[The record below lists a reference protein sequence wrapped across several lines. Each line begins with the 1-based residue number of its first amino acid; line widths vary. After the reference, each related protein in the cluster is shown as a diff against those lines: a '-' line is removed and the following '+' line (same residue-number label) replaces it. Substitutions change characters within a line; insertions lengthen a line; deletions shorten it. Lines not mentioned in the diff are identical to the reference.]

1 METIWKHKK
10 FVLKIWPQPEQALV
24 AAIRKQIFGQHH
36 STHWYHFMKI
46 ASFEFNVRELSGSF
60 GNLGTFL
67 PLAVGYFAVCGLN
80 PAGLLVMMG
89 LANIV
94 TGIFYRLPIP
104 IEPMKVIAAA
114 AIAQQWSPSM
124 VYAAGF
130 SMGCIW
136 LIFAIS
142 DIASRVARMT
152 PAAVVRGVQVTLGIL
167 LIIQAGKMLATSW
180 IMGGIALLIGIGL
193 RTSRRL
199 PAAVILVLLGIV
211 FMAAKNQLGAIQSP
225 RFTLPP
231 LTLFSPKEVWQTLL
245 LAGFAQI
252 PLTVTNATIATS
264 CLISAYWP
272 NRTVSPRR
280 LSLSQGL
287 MNLFPPFFGGM
298 PMCHGAGGLAGQ
310 YYFGA
315 RTGGTNIIEG
325 VVELSLGL
333 FFAASVAGLFSSFPK
348 PVTGVMLLLVGFELI
363 KFARDVKGRA
373 NLLTLTMTVVLSLAS
388 NMAVGFVGGIL
399 ASMALSRS
407 QRPDKE

>member
-1 METIWKHKK
+1 
-10 FVLKIWPQPEQALV
+10 
-24 AAIRKQIFGQHH
+24 
-36 STHWYHFMKI
+36 MKI
-46 ASFEFNVRELSGSF
+46 ASFEFNLRELSGSL

-89 LANIV
+89 LANIL
-94 TGIFYRLPIP
+94 TGVFYRLPIP

-130 SMGCIW
+130 SMACIW
-136 LIFAIS
+136 LLFAIS
-142 DIASRVARMT
+142 DIASRVAKMT

-167 LIIQAGKMLATSW
+167 LAIQACKMLATSW
-180 IMGGIALLIGIGL
+180 LVGGIALLVGLGL

-199 PAAVILVLLGIV
+199 PAAVVLVILGIV
-211 FMAAKNQLGAIQSP
+211 IMATKNQLGAINSP
-225 RFTLPP
+225 SFTLPP
-231 LTLFSPKEVWQTLL
+231 LTSFSPKEVWNTLL

-252 PLTVTNATIATS
+252 PLTITNATIATS

-272 NRTVSPRR
+272 DRIVSPRR
-280 LSLSQGL
+280 LSVSQGL

-325 VVELSLGL
+325 VIELSLGL

-348 PVTGVMLLLVGFELI
+348 PVIGVMLLLVGFELI
-363 KFARDVKGRA
+363 KFARDVQGRG
-373 NLLTLTMTVVLSLAS
+373 NILSLTMTVVLSLAT
-388 NMAVGFVGGIL
+388 NMAFGFVGGIL
-399 ASMALSRS
+399 TSLVLTRRWRS
-407 QRPDKE
+407 NKA

>member
-1 METIWKHKK
+1 
-10 FVLKIWPQPEQALV
+10 
-24 AAIRKQIFGQHH
+24 
-36 STHWYHFMKI
+36 MKI
-46 ASFEFNVRELSGSF
+46 ASFEFNVRELSGSL

-89 LANIV
+89 LANIL
-94 TGIFYRLPIP
+94 TGVLYRLPIP

-114 AIAQQWSPSM
+114 AIAQQWSPSL

-136 LIFAIS
+136 LLIAIS
-142 DIASRVARMT
+142 GIASRISGLT

-167 LIIQAGKMLATSW
+167 LAIQACKMLASSW
-180 IMGGIALLIGIGL
+180 TLGGIALIVGLGL
-193 RTSRRL
+193 RTSRRI

-211 FMAAKNQLGAIQSP
+211 IMAIKNQLGMVQTPS
-225 RFTLPP
+225 FTLPP
-231 LTLFSPKEVWQTLL
+231 LTMFSVKEIWQSLV

-252 PLTVTNATIATS
+252 PLTITNATIATS

-280 LSLSQGL
+280 LSFSQGM
-287 MNLFPPFFGGM
+287 MNLIPPFFGGM

-325 VVELSLGL
+325 VVELTLGL
-333 FFAASVAGLFSSFPK
+333 FFAASVSGLFSSFPK
-348 PVTGVMLLLVGFELI
+348 PVIGVMLLLVGFELI
-363 KFARDVKGRA
+363 KFARDVEGK
-373 NLLTLTMTVVLSLAS
+373 NHILTLLVTVALSLATNMAIGFVAGIITSVVLSRYLHS
-388 NMAVGFVGGIL
+388 KDL
-399 ASMALSRS
+399 
-407 QRPDKE
+407 

>member
-1 METIWKHKK
+1 
-10 FVLKIWPQPEQALV
+10 
-24 AAIRKQIFGQHH
+24 
-36 STHWYHFMKI
+36 MKI
-46 ASFEFNVRELSGSF
+46 ASFEFNLRELSGSL

-89 LANIV
+89 LANII

-130 SMGCIW
+130 SMGCLW
-136 LIFAIS
+136 LLFAIT
-142 DIASRVARMT
+142 DIASRVAKMT

-167 LIIQAGKMLATSW
+167 LAIQACKMLATSW
-180 IMGGIALLIGIGL
+180 LLGGIALLAGLGL

-199 PAAVILVLLGIV
+199 PVAVVLVLLGIII
-211 FMAAKNQLGAIQSP
+211 MAAKNQLGAISTP
-225 RFTLPP
+225 SFTLPP
-231 LTLFSPKEVWQTLL
+231 LTTFSPKEVWESLM

-272 NRTVSPRR
+272 DRTVSPRR
-280 LSLSQGL
+280 LSVSQGL
-287 MNLFPPFFGGM
+287 MNILPPFFGGM

-325 VVELSLGL
+325 VVQLTLGL
-333 FFAASVAGLFSSFPK
+333 FFAASVAGLFSAFPK
-348 PVTGVMLLLVGFELI
+348 PVIGVMLLLVGFELI
-363 KFARDVKGRA
+363 KFARDVQGKD
-373 NLLTLTMTVVLSLAS
+373 NILILVMTVFLSLAS
-388 NMAVGFVGGIL
+388 NMAIGFVAGIVT
-399 ASMALSRS
+399 SVALSHRQRS
-407 QRPDKE
+407 SKT

>member
-1 METIWKHKK
+1 
-10 FVLKIWPQPEQALV
+10 
-24 AAIRKQIFGQHH
+24 
-36 STHWYHFMKI
+36 MKI
-46 ASFEFNVRELSGSF
+46 ASFEFNLRELSGSF

-89 LANIV
+89 LANIA

-136 LIFAIS
+136 LVFALS
-142 DIASRVARMT
+142 NIASRVSSIT
-152 PAAVVRGVQVTLGIL
+152 PAAVVRGVQVTLGLL
-167 LIIQAGKMLATSW
+167 LIFQAGKMLATSW
-180 IMGGIALLIGIGL
+180 LLGGITLLVGLGL

-199 PAAVILVLLGIV
+199 PAAVALILLGVII
-211 FMAAKNQLGAIQSP
+211 MAIKQQLGAIQSP
-225 RFTLPP
+225 GFTLPP
-231 LTLFSPKEVWQTLL
+231 LTTFNPEEIWQTLM

-252 PLTVTNATIATS
+252 PLTITNATIATS

-272 NRTVSPRR
+272 ERTVSPRR

-287 MNLFPPFFGGM
+287 MNLVPPFFGGM

-315 RTGGTNIIEG
+315 RTGGTNLIEGIIEL
-325 VVELSLGL
+325 VLGL
-333 FFAASVAGLFSSFPK
+333 FFAASVSGLFSSFPK
-348 PVTGVMLLLVGFELI
+348 PVIGVMLLLVGFELV
-363 KFARDVKGRA
+363 KFARDVKGK
-373 NLLTLTMTVVLSLAS
+373 NNILSLIMTVVLSLAS
-388 NMAVGFVGGIL
+388 NMAIGFIAGIVT
-399 ASMALSRS
+399 SVVLSR
-407 QRPDKE
+407 QLKTNIK

>member
-1 METIWKHKK
+1 
-10 FVLKIWPQPEQALV
+10 
-24 AAIRKQIFGQHH
+24 
-36 STHWYHFMKI
+36 MKI
-46 ASFEFNVRELSGSF
+46 ASFEFNLRELSGSF

-67 PLAVGYFAVCGLN
+67 PFTVGYFAVCGLN
-80 PAGLLVMMG
+80 PAGLLVMIG
-89 LANIV
+89 LVNIV
-94 TGIFYRLPIP
+94 TGLFYRLPIS

-136 LIFAIS
+136 LLFALS
-142 DIASRVARMT
+142 DIASRISKLT

-180 IMGGIALLIGIGL
+180 LLGAFALLAGMGL
-193 RTSRRL
+193 RASRRL
-199 PAAVILVLLGIV
+199 PAAVVLVLLGIV
-211 FMAAKNQLGAIQSP
+211 VMATKNQLGIIQSP
-225 RFTLPP
+225 SFTLPP
-231 LTLFSPKEVWQTLL
+231 LTIFSPKEIWQTLL

-252 PLTVTNATIATS
+252 PLTITNATIATS

-272 NRTVSPRR
+272 DRTVSTRR

-315 RTGGTNIIEG
+315 RTGGTKIIEG
-325 VVELSLGL
+325 TLQLILGL
-333 FFAASVAGLFSSFPK
+333 FFAASVAGLFSAFPK
-348 PVTGVMLLLVGFELI
+348 PVIGVMLLMVGFELI
-363 KFARDVKGRA
+363 KFARDVQGR
-373 NLLTLTMTVVLSLAS
+373 NNILSLTMTVVLSLAT
-388 NMAVGFVGGIL
+388 NMAFGFVGGIL
-399 ASMALSRS
+399 TSLILTHQRS
-407 QRPDKE
+407 SKKV

>member
-1 METIWKHKK
+1 
-10 FVLKIWPQPEQALV
+10 
-24 AAIRKQIFGQHH
+24 
-36 STHWYHFMKI
+36 MKI
-46 ASFEFNVRELSGSF
+46 ASFEFNLRELSGSF

-67 PLAVGYFAVCGLN
+67 PLAVGYFAVCGLD

-94 TGIFYRLPIP
+94 TGILYRLPIP

-136 LIFAIS
+136 LLFAIS
-142 DIASRVARMT
+142 DIASRLSSMT
-152 PAAVVRGVQVTLGIL
+152 PAAIVRGVQVTLGIL
-167 LIIQAGKMLATSW
+167 LVIQACKMLATSW
-180 IMGGIALLIGIGL
+180 LLAGISLLVGIIL
-193 RTSRRL
+193 RTNRRL
-199 PAAVILVLLGIV
+199 PAAVALVLLGIV
-211 FMAAKNQLGAIQSP
+211 VMGTKNQLSVIASP
-225 RFTLPP
+225 GFTLPP
-231 LTLFSPKEVWQTLL
+231 LTVFSPQEIWQTLV

-252 PLTVTNATIATS
+252 PLTITNATIATS

-287 MNLFPPFFGGM
+287 MNIIPPFFGGM

-325 VVELSLGL
+325 VVALSLGL
-333 FFAASVAGLFSSFPK
+333 FFASSVTGLFSSFPK
-348 PVTGVMLLLVGFELI
+348 PVIGAMLLLVGFELI
-363 KFARDVKGRA
+363 KFAQDVQGKR
-373 NLLTLTMTVVLSLAS
+373 NILSLAMTVALS
-388 NMAVGFVGGIL
+388 LATNMAIGFSGGIL
-399 ASMALSRS
+399 TFFLLSGRWK
-407 QRPDKE
+407 RTKT

>member
-1 METIWKHKK
+1 MIENKK
-10 FVLKIWPQPEQALV
+10 FAT
-24 AAIRKQIFGQHH
+24 R
-36 STHWYHFMKI
+36 STPVPTMKI
-46 ASFEFNVRELSGSF
+46 ASFEFNLREFSGSF

-89 LANIV
+89 LANIA
-94 TGIFYRLPIP
+94 TGLFYRLPIP

-136 LIFAIS
+136 LLFAVS
-142 DIASRVARMT
+142 DFAARIAKKT
-152 PAAVVRGVQVTLGIL
+152 PSPIIRGIQVTLGIL
-167 LIIQAGKMLATSW
+167 LMVQACKMLSTSW
-180 IMGGIALLIGIGL
+180 ILGGLALLIGFGL
-193 RTSRRL
+193 RTNRRL
-199 PAAVILVLLGIV
+199 PAAVALVVLGAVIMGV
-211 FMAAKNQLGAIQSP
+211 NNQLADIKSP
-225 RFTLPP
+225 GFTLPP
-231 LTLFSPKEVWQTLL
+231 LTSFNPGEVWNTLL

-272 NRTVSPRR
+272 DRSVSTRK
-280 LSLSQGL
+280 LSFSQGL
-287 MNLFPPFFGGM
+287 MNLAPPFFGGM

-325 VVELSLGL
+325 VIELGLGL
-333 FFAASVAGLFSSFPK
+333 FFAASVTGLFASFPK
-348 PVTGVMLLLVGFELI
+348 PVIGAMLLLVGLELV
-363 KFARDVKGRA
+363 KFAQDVRGRS
-373 NLLTLTMTVVLSLAS
+373 NMLSLAMTVS
-388 NMAVGFVGGIL
+388 LSLATNMAIGFIGGIL
-399 ASMALSRS
+399 AHLALTYRK
-407 QRPDKE
+407 RPTEQESD

>member
-1 METIWKHKK
+1 
-10 FVLKIWPQPEQALV
+10 
-24 AAIRKQIFGQHH
+24 
-36 STHWYHFMKI
+36 MKI
-46 ASFEFNVRELSGSF
+46 ASFEFNLRELSGSF

-89 LANIV
+89 LANIA

-136 LIFAIS
+136 LIFALS
-142 DIASRVARMT
+142 DIASRLSALT

-167 LIIQAGKMLATSW
+167 LVIQACKMLATSW
-180 IMGGIALLIGIGL
+180 LLGGIALLVGLGL
-193 RTSRRL
+193 RTNRRL
-199 PAAVILVLLGIV
+199 PAAVALVLLGVLI
-211 FMAAKNQLGAIQSP
+211 MATKNQLGVIQSP
-225 RFTLPP
+225 SFTLPP
-231 LTLFSPKEVWQTLL
+231 LTTFSLKEIWQSLL

-287 MNLFPPFFGGM
+287 MNLVPPFFGGM

-325 VVELSLGL
+325 IVALILGL
-333 FFAASVAGLFSSFPK
+333 FFATSVAGLFSSFPK
-348 PVTGVMLLLVGFELI
+348 PVTGVMLLLVGVELI
-363 KFARDVKGRA
+363 KFARDVRDRS
-373 NLLTLTMTVVLSLAS
+373 NILSLVMTVVLSLAT
-388 NMAVGFVGGIL
+388 NMAFGFVGGIL
-399 ASMALSRS
+399 TNLLLSNRW
-407 QRPDKE
+407 RRNKA

>member
-1 METIWKHKK
+1 
-10 FVLKIWPQPEQALV
+10 
-24 AAIRKQIFGQHH
+24 
-36 STHWYHFMKI
+36 MKI
-46 ASFEFNVRELSGSF
+46 ASFEFNLRELSGSF

-89 LANIV
+89 LANIF

-124 VYAAGF
+124 VYASGF

-136 LIFAIS
+136 LLFAIS
-142 DIASRVARMT
+142 DIASRVSRMT

-167 LIIQAGKMLATSW
+167 LAIQACKMLATSW
-180 IMGGIALLIGIGL
+180 LLGGLALLAGLGL
-193 RTSRRL
+193 RTCRRL
-199 PAAVILVLLGIV
+199 PAAVVLVLLGIV
-211 FMAAKNQLGAIQSP
+211 IMATKNQLGAISSP
-225 RFTLPP
+225 SFTLPP
-231 LTLFSPKEVWQTLL
+231 LTTFSPKEVWQTLL

-252 PLTVTNATIATS
+252 PLTITNATIATS

-280 LSLSQGL
+280 LSVSQGL
-287 MNLFPPFFGGM
+287 MNLLPPFFGGM

-333 FFAASVAGLFSSFPK
+333 FFAASVTGLFSAFPK
-348 PVTGVMLLLVGFELI
+348 PIIGVMLLLVGFELI
-363 KFARDVKGRA
+363 KFARDVKGKS
-373 NLLTLTMTVVLSLAS
+373 NILTLVMTVVLSLAS
-388 NMAVGFVGGIL
+388 NMAIGFVGGIVTN
-399 ASMALSRS
+399 ALLTDRKRS
-407 QRPDKE
+407 TKY